1 MSQQSIFDL
10 LNRVEIFAGIPVE
23 LLQAFADR
31 LKIATFKAD
40 TTIIQKGDQGD
51 SMFVIAGGKV
61 KIHDGDHVVAI
72 TEAGNF
78 FGEFSLLD
86 AGTRSMSVTAI
97 TDITVLTITRELF
110 YDLLQSQPE
119 VAKKIISTLTKRLRN
134 QNESIINQLRTREE
148 ELTKLVD
155 ERTKELQIK
164 NEQIT
169 VKNKEITDNVNY
181 ARRIQAAILPEVSTI
196 RQTFPESFVLYLPKD
211 IVSGDFF
218 SFFRNDKNAIIITAD
233 CTGHGVTGA
242 FLSVVGNS
250 LLRQI
255 INERRI
261 NDPGLV
267 LDNLHEE
274 MISALNQRNN
284 ESTDGMDV
292 AICSLDLE
300 RNVLKYAGAN
310 RPLWIVRGEEL
321 IVHSPNKFPV
331 GGLQITHEEN
341 FLSHEIQLKPN
352 DAFYI
357 FSDGYADQF
366 GGEAGKKLMTKKFK
380 EMLLSIQHLEMDEQQ
395 KHLSDYLESWK
406 GENEQVDD
414 VLVIG
419 VRV

>member
-181 ARRIQAAILPEVSTI
+181 ARRIQSAILPELSTI
-196 RQTFPESFVLYLPKD
+196 RETFSKSFVLYLPKD

-380 EMLLSIQHLEMDEQQ
+380 EMLLSIQHLEMDAQQ
-395 KHLSDYLESWK
+395 KYLSDYLESWK

>member
-181 ARRIQAAILPEVSTI
+181 ARRIQSAILPELSTI
-196 RQTFPESFVLYLPKD
+196 RETFSKSFVLYLPKD

-218 SFFRNDKNAIIITAD
+218 SF
-233 CTGHGVTGA
+233 
-242 FLSVVGNS
+242 S
-250 LLRQI
+250 
-255 INERRI
+255 
-261 NDPGLV
+261 
-267 LDNLHEE
+267 E
-274 MISALNQRNN
+274 MIKCHYYH
-284 ESTDGMDV
+284 G
-292 AICSLDLE
+292 
-300 RNVLKYAGAN
+300 
-310 RPLWIVRGEEL
+310 
-321 IVHSPNKFPV
+321 
-331 GGLQITHEEN
+331 
-341 FLSHEIQLKPN
+341 
-352 DAFYI
+352 
-357 FSDGYADQF
+357 
-366 GGEAGKKLMTKKFK
+366 
-380 EMLLSIQHLEMDEQQ
+380 
-395 KHLSDYLESWK
+395 
-406 GENEQVDD
+406 
-414 VLVIG
+414 
-419 VRV
+419 